1 MTIMCDRSLRVAQ
14 TVRPLIGDYNVGLVS
29 LSHVGGVL
37 FAPPR
42 AEWGRLC
49 SHDIRGDQERVSPG
63 VHEAR
68 EKQAGV
74 SLSRRR
80 VVSGCEGTTH
90 SGDHEDREL

>member
-37 FAPPR
+37 LAPPR

-49 SHDIRGDQERVSPG
+49 SHDI
-63 VHEAR
+63 
-68 EKQAGV
+68 
-74 SLSRRR
+74 
-80 VVSGCEGTTH
+80 
-90 SGDHEDREL
+90 